1 MTGPNPTLRGPSSGA
16 LDVPPGLEALA
27 DVFLEKTR
35 TDPVEVVDV
44 AGRHWLLAWHAE
56 PEPQVAVHA
65 LDRRTALPALAE
77 VTAHDLAAL
86 LAWGMEPR
94 PRTPLLPVPDR
105 VWRLYGLEHP
115 LAAAIRRSRVDVL
128 QLRAHGLPDGFAVEA
143 ARAGLSL
150 YVQDHRRAHGESL
163 LPIVLWC
170 WSGRGVWPPMRRA
183 IPPGDLLERI
193 VHEAPPARSVEELA
207 SALRR
212 LARMPASQLW
222 SAHEL
227 DELRAVLDQFGLQT
241 PPVEVLDVD
250 REGGVA
256 VTWRGDRLVAAMP
269 PIERMSPT
277 ELEAAARMLKGLLPD
292 ALVARLADA
301 ARQGAEAAAAA
312 ILPESPSTW
321 RDPLKPT
328 TRRSAAAAPANTS
341 GQRPEAP
348 VVHVIDRHGPTPVE
362 GASRGKTPLASDVAA
377 RQSSISETRRESA
390 LGDAARLTGAVTTA
404 LPTAP
409 APGTGGAGRPASKPV
424 TVVGGG
430 RGTPGAGPSP
440 AAAHGATGAGPLG
453 TSTPAAGSAGIG
465 ASAAASSSPAAG
477 TAAPGQAPGH
487 AHGSASGITD
497 DWMRGSVT
505 PASIVA
511 EPADLRSALQTVSTE
526 QVGGA
531 DRGAGMSWPS
541 SIGASS
547 IGTWLFAAGVALG
560 FVIGYLAGQARN
572 APLGP
577 DGDGEGSGAEVAL
590 AAAATPVAA
599 ATGADADGH
608 TGADQAVAA
617 GAATD
622 DLDDDVDPAAR
633 MEAAAGAA
641 EPRARHVEPE
651 AAAAAAA
658 PAAKVPVATG
668 PGFAALG
675 EVNLWDGTSAPW
687 SEPGV
692 QAHCN
697 PHGDLELTRGGVT
710 KVLVCGVFYTEN
722 GHLLRYATC
731 ADKPTRC
738 VDVRSDRAGTRSYLC
753 TPRSA
758 RPLVRVRV
766 LKTDPMRY
774 SSDIALRKTYDT
786 WRKDPSKPL
795 CEAPARY
802 WSKLDAR
809 WMDAGPPPVDQAPAG
824 APAPAGAQHD
834 GD

>member
-1 MTGPNPTLRGPSSGA
+1 MNGPNPTLRGPSSGA

-35 TDPVEVVDV
+35 TDPVEVVDI
-44 AGRHWLLAWHAE
+44 AGRHWLLAWRAE

-115 LAAAIRRSRVDVL
+115 LAAAIRRSRADVL
-128 QLRAHGLPDGFAVEA
+128 QLRAHGLPDGFAVEI
-143 ARAGLSL
+143 ARAGLAL
-150 YVQDHRRAHGESL
+150 HVQDHRRAHGESL
-163 LPIVLWC
+163 LPIVLWS

-277 ELEAAARMLKGLLPD
+277 ELDAAARMLKGLLPD
-292 ALVARLADA
+292 ALVARLTDA
-301 ARQGAEAAAAA
+301 ARQTAEPTPVSG
-312 ILPESPSTW
+312 LPKSPTTW
-321 RDPLKPT
+321 LDPLKPT
-328 TRRSAAAAPANTS
+328 TRRSAAAAPANS
-341 GQRPEAP
+341 SAQRPDAP
-348 VVHVIDRHGPTPVE
+348 VVYVIDRHAPTPVE
-362 GASRGKTPLASDVAA
+362 GGTRGATPHAAETSLRQASIG
-377 RQSSISETRRESA
+377 ETRRDSA
-390 LGDAARLTGAVTTA
+390 VGDGELQTGSVTVA

-409 APGTGGAGRPASKPV
+409 AGGGHRSTRPASKPV
-424 TVVGGG
+424 AVVQSQ
-430 RGTPGAGPSP
+430 RPTAGTPSAT
-440 AAAHGATGAGPLG
+440 AA
-453 TSTPAAGSAGIG
+453 PAAGLGSA
-465 ASAAASSSPAAG
+465 AFAASSPAGAMSSVAAAMSSQTAAGAPVAG
-477 TAAPGQAPGH
+477 TAA
-487 AHGSASGITD
+487 GITD

-505 PASIVA
+505 PAAVVA
-511 EPADLRSALQTVSTE
+511 EPADLRSALQTVATS
-526 QVGGA
+526 QVSDEAATGGA
-531 DRGAGMSWPS
+531 ADWPS
-541 SIGASS
+541 SL
-547 IGTWLFAAGVALG
+547 GTWLFAAGVALG
-560 FVIGYLAGQARN
+560 FVIGYLAGQARH
-572 APLGP
+572 APVG
-577 DGDGEGSGAEVAL
+577 DDAGDGKGGEVAL
-590 AAAATPVAA
+590 AAPSTPTE
-599 ATGADADGH
+599 TGADASGN
-608 TGADQAVAA
+608 TEADQAVAA
-617 GAATD
+617 GATTD
-622 DLDDDVDPAAR
+622 DLADDVDPAAR
-633 MEAAAGAA
+633 MEAAAALD

-651 AAAAAAA
+651 AAAPAA
-658 PAAKVPVATG
+658 PAPDPKAPGAKVPVATG

-687 SEPGV
+687 SEAGV

-697 PHGDLELTRGGVT
+697 LHGDLELSRGGVT

-758 RPLVRVRV
+758 RPLVRVRQQ
-766 LKTDPMRY
+766 KSDPMRY

-786 WRKDPSKPL
+786 WRKDTSKPL

-802 WSKLDAR
+802 WSKLDPR
-809 WMDAGPPPVDQAPAG
+809 WMDAGAPPADQAPAG

-834 GD
+834 AD